1 MLSTLRH
8 QLSCAPQRCHFCP
21 HPAPTALY
29 QFPKRRC
36 TTTLSSSLH
45 GGLDDLQLELQQ
57 LAIDFT
63 NSELKPYAK
72 EWDRTK
78 CVSYDAIRKAGQ
90 LGFGS
95 LYISEE
101 NGGLGL
107 SRHDTTLMFE
117 ILSQGCVSTTAL
129 LTIHNMTAFLLDVCH
144 SEPDLKEEYLSRMIQ
159 CELMGSYCLTEPHC
173 GSDAA
178 ALKTRATKD
187 GDYYIING
195 SKAFISGGGVH
206 DLYFVMC
213 RTDFTADKTKGI
225 TCFLVPYDEHRD
237 SISFGEREVKMGWH
251 GSPTATVYFDN
262 VRIHKRFRIGAENEG
277 FKYAMKA
284 LDGGR
289 LNIAACS
296 LGAAHR
302 CLEEAIKYAL
312 DGRPTFE
319 AANLAAFQNVQ
330 FELANLA
337 ADLHCSRLMLRDAAS
352 KLDDGHPLSTMYCA
366 MAKRKV
372 TDSGFDI
379 CNRALQIFGGY
390 GYLADYEI
398 ERFVRDARVHQIL
411 EGTNE
416 IMNVVVSRFLLDPE
430 SNNMLPPK

>member
-1 MLSTLRH
+1 
-8 QLSCAPQRCHFCP
+8 
-21 HPAPTALY
+21 
-29 QFPKRRC
+29 
-36 TTTLSSSLH
+36 
-45 GGLDDLQLELQQ
+45 
-57 LAIDFT
+57 
-63 NSELKPYAK
+63 
-72 EWDRTK
+72 
-78 CVSYDAIRKAGQ
+78 
-90 LGFGS
+90 
-95 LYISEE
+95 
-101 NGGLGL
+101 
-107 SRHDTTLMFE
+107 
-117 ILSQGCVSTTAL
+117 
-129 LTIHNMTAFLLDVCH
+129 
-144 SEPDLKEEYLSRMIQ
+144 
-159 CELMGSYCLTEPHC
+159 
-173 GSDAA
+173 
-178 ALKTRATKD
+178 
-187 GDYYIING
+187 
-195 SKAFISGGGVH
+195 
-206 DLYFVMC
+206 MC

-225 TCFLVPYDEHRD
+225 TCFLVPYAEHKE

-262 VRIHKRFRIGAENEG
+262 VRLHKRFRIGAENEG

-312 DGRPTFE
+312 AGRPTFE
-319 AANLAAFQNVQ
+319 KANLAAFQNIQ

-352 KLDDGHPLSTMYCA
+352 KLDEGHPQSTMYCA

-372 TDSGFDI
+372 TDLGFDI

-398 ERFVRDARVHQIL
+398 ERFVRDVRVHQIL

-416 IMNVVVSRFLLDPE
+416 IMNVVVSRFLLDPKL
-430 SNNMLPPK
+430 NNT